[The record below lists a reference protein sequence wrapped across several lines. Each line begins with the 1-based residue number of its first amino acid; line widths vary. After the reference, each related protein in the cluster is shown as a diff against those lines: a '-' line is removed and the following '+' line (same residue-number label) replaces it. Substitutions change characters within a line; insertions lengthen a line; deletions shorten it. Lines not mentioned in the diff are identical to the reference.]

1 MVTIAS
7 GDAGPLPSAAM
18 AQRADVWKKYL
29 DAGVAFTEMTRSRAE
44 KVVRE
49 LVREGEVQ
57 RERAQDLAEELV
69 ARTRRN
75 AEELRKL
82 VRKEI
87 RDQLAALGISTRPR
101 GGRATTA
108 TTKAPA
114 AKGTAAKKA
123 GTAKKA
129 PAKKAAAKKAGP
141 ASGA

>member
-1 MVTIAS
+1 
-7 GDAGPLPSAAM
+7 M

-57 RERAQDLAEELV
+57 RERAQEMAEELV

-75 AEELRKL
+75 GEELRRL

-87 RDQLAALGISTRPR
+87 RDQLAALGIATRPR
-101 GGRATTA
+101 GTRSTTS
-108 TTKAPA
+108 
-114 AKGTAAKKA
+114 AAKKTA
-123 GTAKKA
+123 ATKKTGTPKKAPAKKA
-129 PAKKAAAKKAGP
+129 PAKKAVAKKAGP